1 LGESGQ
7 QVIFLFVLVYNNL
20 ESTMKKYQ
28 NFINGKWCDAK
39 SGITFE
45 NRNPA
50 NWNEVVG
57 IFPKSGKEDVD
68 EAVKAARAAFEKW
81 RLVPAPKRGD
91 ILKKVGDIMS
101 ARKEEIAKLMTREM
115 GKVLTET
122 KGDVQEGIDTAY
134 YAASEGRRLFGH
146 TVPSELPNKFN
157 MAMRVPI
164 GVAGIVTPW
173 NFPMAIPTWKI
184 FPALLCGNSVVFK
197 PASDTPATATVLV
210 EILLEAGVPEGVI
223 NIVHGGG
230 SEVGMGIVGHPE
242 VDLVSFTGSTEVG
255 IKISE
260 LAAKT
265 LKRVS
270 LELGGKNA
278 QLVMPDA
285 NLNLALDG
293 VLWGAFGTTGQ
304 RCTATSRLILHE
316 KIHDE
321 FLSMLVART
330 KKLRLGDGL
339 LPTTDVGPCI
349 NEGQRNIDHSYVEIG
364 LKEGAKLACGGD
376 IGRGGDLDKGWFYQP
391 TIFTEV
397 KPEMRIAKEE
407 IFGPVLSVIRIKT
420 IDEAISILNNT
431 IYGLS
436 SSVYT
441 TNVNDAFKAIRDIKA
456 GITYINAPTI
466 GAEAHMPFGGVK
478 QTGNGHREGGWTV
491 YEFFSEWKTVY
502 IDYSGGLQRAQIDN
516 Q

>member
-1 LGESGQ
+1 
-7 QVIFLFVLVYNNL
+7 
-20 ESTMKKYQ
+20 MKKYQ
-28 NFINGKWCDAK
+28 NFINGKWTDAK
-39 SGITFE
+39 SGKTFE

-50 NWNEVVG
+50 NWEELIG
-57 IFPKSGKEDVD
+57 TFPKSGKEDVD
-68 EAVKAARAAFEKW
+68 EAVKAARKAFDSW
-81 RLVPAPKRGD
+81 RLMPAPKRGD
-91 ILKKVGDIMS
+91 ILKTVGDIMVR
-101 ARKEEIAKLMTREM
+101 RKEEIATIMTREM

-122 KGDVQEGIDTAY
+122 RGDTQEGIDTAY

-157 MAMRVPI
+157 MALRVPI

-184 FPALLCGNSVVFK
+184 FPALLCGNTVVFK
-197 PASDTPATATVLV
+197 PASDTPATATLLV
-210 EILLEAGVPEGVI
+210 EILMEAGVPEGVV

-230 SEVGMGIVGHPE
+230 GEVGNVIVEHPE
-242 VDLVSFTGSTEVG
+242 VDLISFTGSTAVG

-260 LAAKT
+260 TAAKT

-278 QLVMPDA
+278 QIVMDDA
-285 NLNLALDG
+285 DINLAVDG

-321 FLSMLVART
+321 FIATLIART
-330 KKLRLGDGL
+330 QKLRLGDGL
-339 LPTTDVGPCI
+339 DAKTDVGPCV
-349 NEGQRNIDHSYVEIG
+349 NESQRKTVQSYVEIG
-364 LKEGAKLACGGD
+364 QKEGAKLVAGGKAATD
-376 IGRGGDLDKGWFYQP
+376 GALAKGWFHEP
-391 TIFTEV
+391 TIFTDV
-397 KPEMRIAKEE
+397 TPSMRLAREE
-407 IFGPVLSVIRIKT
+407 IFGPVLSVLKIKS
-420 IDEAISILNNT
+420 IEEAVSVLNDT
-431 IYGLS
+431 VYGLS

-441 TNVNDAFKAIRDIKA
+441 KDINKAFQAIRDIKA
-456 GITYINAPTI
+456 GITYINGPTI

-491 YEFFSEWKTVY
+491 FEFFSEWKTVY
-502 IDYSGGLQRAQIDN
+502 IDYSGKLQRAQIDS
-516 Q
+516 